1 MSFSFNNNFHHFAI
15 HPQQI
20 YQNCDAEDDEWGR
33 KNKYL
38 KRIYLSPNRH
48 VKAGESASRDVSPVK
63 REEHETKP
71 IIDPIYTEDRIHL
84 IDFGLALKFIDA
96 NGVHR
101 PFVMDQRR
109 AHDGT
114 LEFTSRDAHMGAH
127 SRRSDLECLAYNLIF
142 WQEGFLPW
150 KSEKIMSQPEQVHRM
165 KEYFM
170 TDIKELYNKIY
181 NVPIP
186 TYISEFLLHVSN
198 LAYHDRPDYKLCKE
212 IFSREFQRL
221 GFSADQMVLS
231 VSDLRMAPPRP
242 ADHDEVDAQNVLS
255 QRVMEA
261 AKMMKMGMIMPFCET
276 PSTPNQVSPKNL
288 RSKVTQN
295 TKKRRAK
302 FSWTDI
308 LSTDPDQI
316 ARQRAEKE
324 FEREEQCDQA
334 TIRRYTGKPTY
345 AILQTESLKTMSKSQ
360 RESQSIE
367 NADDYIKGYTRSM
380 MEVWRR
386 RKIIQQFE
394 TALSAAQ
401 DPLDSKSNKKSRGRQ
416 RKGTASK
423 TSSVQTSP
431 EKSASGAS
439 AEDVR
444 ISNASD
450 DALEMASPI
459 QSDGGKS
466 PVKPRRRRKSGL
478 RHNITPTKKI
488 RAYRETK
495 SRRRKASASIA
506 TIVSP
511 SVQSLELA
519 KSPAEAAT
527 LLTKLPDVET
537 TADTAIPLC
546 DMSSKLAWWDIK
558 ESVTKNTSSSSSTI
572 ESSEASQSSN
582 TSGHGDGVMGKRRRN
597 YNSSC
602 GMSSP
607 ASEEDSHGK
616 HNFTFSFE
624 Y

>member
-1 MSFSFNNNFHHFAI
+1 M
-15 HPQQI
+15 
-20 YQNCDAEDDEWGR
+20 
-33 KNKYL
+33 
-38 KRIYLSPNRH
+38 
-48 VKAGESASRDVSPVK
+48 KAGESISRDVSPVK
-63 REEHETKP
+63 REEHDIKP
-71 IIDPIYTEDRIHL
+71 ATNPTFTEDRIHL

-127 SRRSDLECLAYNLIF
+127 SRRSDLECLAYNLIY

-170 TDIKELYNKIY
+170 TDIKELYSKVY

-186 TYISEFLLHVSN
+186 TYISEFLMHVSN
-198 LAYHDRPDYKLCKE
+198 LAYHDRPDYKLCKQ
-212 IFSREFQRL
+212 IFLREFQRL
-221 GFSADQMVLS
+221 GYSADQMVLS
-231 VSDLRMAPPRP
+231 VNDLRMGPPRL

-324 FEREEQCDQA
+324 FERSEEQCDQA
-334 TIRRYTGKPTY
+334 MIRRYTGKPTY
-345 AILQTESLKTMSKSQ
+345 AILQIESLKTKSKSE
-360 RESQSIE
+360 RENQSIE
-367 NADDYIKGYTRSM
+367 NAEDYIKGYTRPM
-380 MEVWRR
+380 MEVLRR
-386 RKIIQQFE
+386 RQAQLMKQFE
-394 TALSAAQ
+394 SVVE
-401 DPLDSKSNKKSRGRQ
+401 KSPVETKKPRSRQ
-416 RKGTASK
+416 RKGAASK
-423 TSSVQTSP
+423 TPSVQTTP
-431 EKSASGAS
+431 EKIVTGAS

-459 QSDGGKS
+459 QSDAKS

-495 SRRRKASASIA
+495 SRRRKTTAPAA
-506 TIVSP
+506 TVVSP
-511 SVQSLELA
+511 PDESADQTE
-519 KSPAEAAT
+519 SPAEAAAAVAAAPT
-527 LLTKLPDVET
+527 EMPNVGT
-537 TADTAIPLC
+537 TANTAIPLC

-558 ESVTKNTSSSSSTI
+558 ESVTKNSSSSSSTI

-582 TSGHGDGVMGKRRRN
+582 TSGQCDSVIGKRRRN

-607 ASEEDSHGK
+607 ASEEDSHGRC
-616 HNFTFSFE
+616 H
-624 Y
+624 